1 MISIK
6 QTLPTALSKRL
17 AISFVLLLGFPP
29 LAISATDEQTVG
41 ELMELSGLTQQ
52 IPRLPND
59 YMTLV
64 DQLLAGLERQRYPM
78 SKTLRT
84 QIRQS
89 FKEALTTESFESE
102 IRSRLFENLSQETA
116 LATTTWL
123 RSDLGQKVTTAE
135 VSASS
140 EEKSVQFA
148 TFFLQLQLERP
159 APERLQVV
167 RRIEAVTQGSE
178 MATEAWEA
186 IVAAIGRALEGE
198 YRTRNPQNKKNLEE
212 YLASVRGSVK
222 AMFEQGRL
230 FQGLFTYRTLT
241 DGELKEYAEFL
252 ESPAGKDVT
261 HTINRAVQGAAIDA
275 IQNIKP
281 SRTKSQQSPR
291 ETA

>member
-6 QTLPTALSKRL
+6 QTLPTALFKRL

-89 FKEALTTESFESE
+89 FKETLTTESFESE

-159 APERLQVV
+159 ASERLQVV

>member
-89 FKEALTTESFESE
+89 FKETLTTESFESE

-148 TFFLQLQLERP
+148 TFILQLQLERP

>member
-41 ELMELSGLTQQ
+41 EVMELSGLTQQ

-198 YRTRNPQNKKNLEE
+198 YRTRNPQNKKNL
-212 YLASVRGSVK
+212 
-222 AMFEQGRL
+222 
-230 FQGLFTYRTLT
+230 
-241 DGELKEYAEFL
+241 
-252 ESPAGKDVT
+252 
-261 HTINRAVQGAAIDA
+261 
-275 IQNIKP
+275 
-281 SRTKSQQSPR
+281 
-291 ETA
+291 

>member
-1 MISIK
+1 MTSIK
-6 QTLPTALSKRL
+6 QTLPTALCKRL
-17 AISFVLLLGFPP
+17 AILCVLLLGLPA
-29 LAISATDEQTVG
+29 LAISASDEQTVG

-64 DQLLAGLERQRYPM
+64 DQLLAGLERQHHPV
-78 SKTLRT
+78 SKTLRS

-89 FKEALTTESFESE
+89 FVEALTAENFESE
-102 IRSRLFENLSQETA
+102 IRSQLLANLSQDTA

-123 RSDLGQKVTTAE
+123 RSDLGQKITTAE
-135 VSASS
+135 VNASS
-140 EEKSVQFA
+140 AEKSVQFA

-167 RRIEAVTQGSE
+167 RRIETITQGSE

-186 IVAAIGRALEGE
+186 IVAAIGRALESE
-198 YRTRNPQNKKNLEE
+198 YRAKNPQGKTNLEE
-212 YLASVRGSVK
+212 HLASIRGSVK
-222 AMFEQGRL
+222 GMFEQGRL

-241 DGELKEYAEFL
+241 DEELKEYAEFL

-261 HTINRAVQGAAIDA
+261 HTINRAVQGAAIGA

-281 SRTKSQQSPR
+281 SRTKSVYPPR